1 MSMSNENLTSRV
13 LPLTSDLEFVR
24 LQLEHAITTYQAI
37 WSSLIQIITVLAI
50 ANATILGYAITTKIA
65 GIMFLGAFFPIMIFA
80 VELMANKRA
89 LPVIYTAISLEQK
102 FGIANTDWLA
112 STFISVTMSPDYLK
126 HLKEIAKINDP
137 VERIEQLKHAPI
149 PLFKGIYSYLLPTGI
164 VLVSLLQ
171 LIAPFFLWRLGWRMF

>member
-1 MSMSNENLTSRV
+1 MSNEGQTSAM
-13 LPLTSDLEFVR
+13 LPLKSDLEFVR
-24 LQLEHAITTYQAI
+24 LQLGLAITTYQAI
-37 WSSLIQIITVLAI
+37 WSSLIQIITVLMI

-65 GIMFLGAFFPIMIFA
+65 GIMFLGAFFPVMIIA

-102 FGIANTDWLA
+102 FGIDNTDWLG

-126 HLKEIAKINDP
+126 QLQNIAANTNP
-137 VERIEQLKHAPI
+137 EERIEQLKHTPI
-149 PLFKGIYSYLLPTGI
+149 PLFRGIYSYLLPSGI

>member
-1 MSMSNENLTSRV
+1 MSNEDKTSTA
-13 LPLTSDLEFVR
+13 LPLKSDLEFVR
-24 LQLEHAITTYQAI
+24 LQLGHAITTYQAI
-37 WSSLIQIITVLAI
+37 WSSLIQILTVLMI

-65 GIMFLGAFFPIMIFA
+65 GVMLLGAFFPIMIFA

-102 FGIANTDWLA
+102 YGIANTDWLG

-126 HLKEIAKINDP
+126 RLQVIAAIEDP
-137 VERIEQLKHAPI
+137 TERIEKLKHAPL
-149 PLFKGIYSYLLPTGI
+149 PLFKGIYSYLLPIGI
-164 VLVSLLQ
+164 VLISLLQ